1 MKPVKTAVEVEAVLK
16 TEYRKKL
23 VVDDKKI
30 PDPFKYLMV
39 GRLRKNKWYFGPIL
53 YPDII
58 S

>member
-16 TEYRKKL
+16 TECRKKL

-39 GRLRKNKWYFGPIL
+39 GRLRKNK
-53 YPDII
+53 
-58 S
+58 